1 MMEAMGRSLTGEE
14 VRMTLFE
21 MTPLKSP
28 RVDGLH
34 AQFYQTQWNIVG
46 QSLVDMIRRV
56 FNEGDIEPF
65 FNKTLI
71 VFILKVDAPKVISQ
85 YRPISLC
92 PMSYKVLTKVIVN
105 HLKPILSTLIAP
117 NQTRFVGGKEKKHSR

>member
-1 MMEAMGRSLTGEE
+1 MGRTLTGEE

-21 MTPLKSP
+21 MAPLKSP

-46 QSLVDMIRRV
+46 ESLVDTP
-56 FNEGDIEPF
+56 E
-65 FNKTLI
+65 
-71 VFILKVDAPKVISQ
+71 VISQ

-92 PMSYKVLTKVIVN
+92 PISYKVLTKHLTRQDLWGGRNTVDNVIILQEVI
-105 HLKPILSTLIAP
+105 HSMSTRKGRKDGWRLK
-117 NQTRFVGGKEKKHSR
+117 